1 LANNKLKIIPLGGLG
16 QIGKNMTV
24 LEYDG
29 HLLIIDAGLMFP
41 ENEMLGIDIVIPD
54 MSYVLER
61 KDQVLG
67 IIVTHGHEDHI
78 GALPYLLGQLK
89 IPVYATRLTQ
99 GLIEVKL
106 RENHVNH
113 VETHVIAPG
122 DVLTLGPFRTEFFHV
137 NHSIP
142 DGVGLAVD
150 TEVGLIMHSGD
161 FKFDSTPVDGLP
173 TDFAKL
179 ADLGRRGVLLLL
191 SDSTNAETPGYTP
204 SERTIARIFE
214 TIFAQAKGRVIVATF
229 ASNISRIQ
237 QAITVANKCG
247 RYAAIAGRSMSNN
260 VRMATDLGY
269 LKIPDNCLLS
279 IDDIQ
284 HLPQSQVAIVCTGS
298 QGEPTSALVRM
309 ARNEF
314 QAVSLLP
321 GDSVIVSST
330 PIPGNEELI
339 NRTLN
344 NLFRLGA
351 DVFYDELLDVHV
363 SGHASQEEL
372 KLMLNMVQPKFFMPI
387 HGEYRHL
394 VLHARLAEEVGIPR
408 ENIFVMESGQM
419 LEVDATSA
427 QIGGKVSD
435 EYVLVDGLGV
445 GDIGEVVLEDRR
457 LLSRNGFL
465 VVTLVMERGTGR
477 VLSGPEIIS
486 RGFVHVSESEELLD
500 KAKAEVL
507 KTVKD
512 SRSPGLEGA
521 GSRVFLNAR
530 IKEALSRFVYEE
542 TRRRPLI
549 LPVVMEA

>member
-1 LANNKLKIIPLGGLG
+1 MANSKLKIIPLGGLG
-16 QIGKNMTV
+16 QIGKNMMV

-61 KDQVLG
+61 KDQVLAV
-67 IIVTHGHEDHI
+67 IVTHGHEDHI
-78 GALPYLLGQLK
+78 GALPYLLSQVK
-89 IPVYATRLTQ
+89 VPVYATRLTQ

-106 RENHVNH
+106 RESRVND
-113 VETHVIAPG
+113 VERHVIAPG
-122 DVLTLGPFRTEFFHV
+122 DLLPLGPFRTEFFHV

-142 DGVGLAVD
+142 DGVGLAVETD
-150 TEVGLIMHSGD
+150 VGLIMHSGD
-161 FKFDSTPVDGLP
+161 FKLDSTPVDGQP

-179 ADLGRRGVLLLL
+179 ADFGRRGVLLLL

-214 TIFAQAKGRVIVATF
+214 DIFARANGRVIVATF

-237 QAITVANKCG
+237 QAITTAHKYG
-247 RYAAIAGRSMSNN
+247 RYAAVAGRSMSNN
-260 VRMATDLGY
+260 VRMAMDLGY
-269 LKIPDNCLLS
+269 LKVPDGCLLS

-284 HLPQSQVAIVCTGS
+284 HLPHNQVAIVCTGS

-314 QAVSLLP
+314 QPVSLVP

-351 DVFYDELLDVHV
+351 DVSYDELLDVHV
-363 SGHASQEEL
+363 SGHGSQEEL
-372 KLMLNMVQPKFFMPI
+372 KLMLNMVRPKFFVPI

-394 VLHARLAEEVGIPR
+394 VLHARLAEQVGIPR
-408 ENIFVMESGQM
+408 QNIFVMESGQM
-419 LEVDATSA
+419 LELDAQSA
-427 QIGGKVSD
+427 QIVGKVSD
-435 EYVLVDGLGV
+435 DYVLVDGLGV

-486 RGFVHVSESEELLD
+486 RGFVHVSESEELLER
-500 KAKAEVL
+500 AKAEVL

-512 SRSPGLEGA
+512 SRSSPLDGG
-521 GSRVFLNAR
+521 GNRPFLNAR
-530 IKEALSRFVYEE
+530 IKEALSRFVYNE

>member
-1 LANNKLKIIPLGGLG
+1 LANSKLKIIPLGGLG
-16 QIGKNMTV
+16 QIGKNMMV

-61 KDQVLG
+61 KDQVLA

-78 GALPYLLGQLK
+78 GALPYLLSELK
-89 IPVYATRLTQ
+89 VPLYATRLTQ

-106 RENHVNH
+106 RESHIND
-113 VETHVIAPG
+113 VERHVIAPG
-122 DVLTLGPFRTEFFHV
+122 DLLPLGPFRTEFFHV

-142 DGVGLAVD
+142 DGVGLAVE

-161 FKFDSTPVDGLP
+161 FKLDSTPVDGQP

-204 SERTIARIFE
+204 SERTIIRIFE
-214 TIFAQAKGRVIVATF
+214 DIFAHANGRVIVATF

-237 QAITVANKCG
+237 QVITTAHKYG
-247 RYAAIAGRSMSNN
+247 RYAAVAGRSMINN

-269 LKIPDNCLLS
+269 LKVPDGCLVS

-284 HLPQSQVAIVCTGS
+284 HVPQNEVAIVCTGS

-314 QAVSLLP
+314 QPVSLLP
-321 GDSVIVSST
+321 GDTVIVSST

-372 KLMLNMVQPKFFMPI
+372 KLMLNMVQPKFFVPI

-408 ENIFVMESGQM
+408 QNIFVMESGQM
-419 LEVDATSA
+419 LELDAQSA
-427 QIGGKVSD
+427 QIVGKVSD

-465 VVTLVMERGTGR
+465 VVTVVMERGTGR

-486 RGFVHVSESEELLD
+486 RGFVHVSESEALLD
-500 KAKAEVL
+500 AAKAEVL
-507 KTVKD
+507 KAVKD
-512 SRSPGLEGA
+512 G
-521 GSRVFLNAR
+521 GSRPILNAR
-530 IKEALSRFVYEE
+530 IKEALSRFVYNE

>member
-1 LANNKLKIIPLGGLG
+1 LADNKLKIIPLGGLG
-16 QIGKNMTV
+16 QIGKNMMV

-78 GALPYLLGQLK
+78 GALPYLLAQLK
-89 IPVYATRLTQ
+89 APVYATRLTQ

-106 RENHVNH
+106 RESRIND
-113 VETHVIAPG
+113 VERHVIAPG
-122 DVLTLGPFRTEFFHV
+122 DVLPLGPFRIEFFHV

-142 DGVGLAVD
+142 DGVGLAVETD
-150 TEVGLIMHSGD
+150 VGLIMHSGD
-161 FKFDSTPVDGLP
+161 FKLDSTPVDGQP

-179 ADLGRRGVLLLL
+179 ADLGRRKVLLLL

-204 SERTIARIFE
+204 SERTIDRIFQD
-214 TIFAQAKGRVIVATF
+214 IFAHAEGRVIVATF

-237 QAITVANKCG
+237 QVIATAHKYG
-247 RYAAIAGRSMSNN
+247 RYAAVAGRSMSNN
-260 VRMATDLGY
+260 VRMAMDLGY
-269 LKIPDNCLLS
+269 LKVPDNCLLS

-284 HLPQSQVAIVCTGS
+284 HLPENQVAIACTGS

-309 ARNEF
+309 ARNEY
-314 QAVSLLP
+314 QPVSLMP

-372 KLMLNMVQPKFFMPI
+372 KLMLNMVQPKFFVPI

-394 VLHARLAEEVGIPR
+394 VLHARLAEQVGIPR
-408 ENIFVMESGQM
+408 QNIFVMESGQM
-419 LEVDATSA
+419 LELDSQSA
-427 QIGGKVSD
+427 QIVGKVSD

-507 KTVKD
+507 KAVKNG
-512 SRSPGLEGA
+512 RSSPLDGG
-521 GSRVFLNAR
+521 GSRLILNAR
-530 IKEALSRFVYEE
+530 IKEALSRFVYNE
-542 TRRRPLI
+542 TRRRPLV
-549 LPVVMEA
+549 LTVVMEA

>member
-1 LANNKLKIIPLGGLG
+1 
-16 QIGKNMTV
+16 
-24 LEYDG
+24 
-29 HLLIIDAGLMFP
+29 
-41 ENEMLGIDIVIPD
+41 

-61 KDQVLG
+61 KDQVMG

-78 GALPYLLGQLK
+78 GALPYLLSQIK
-89 IPVYATRLTQ
+89 VPVYATRLTQ

-106 RENHVNH
+106 RESRIND
-113 VETHVIAPG
+113 VERHVIAPG
-122 DVLTLGPFRTEFFHV
+122 DVLPLGPFRTEFFHV

-142 DGVGLAVD
+142 DGVGLAVE

-161 FKFDSTPVDGLP
+161 FKLDSTPVDGQP

-204 SERTIARIFE
+204 SERTIIRIFE
-214 TIFAQAKGRVIVATF
+214 DIFAHANGRVIVATF

-237 QAITVANKCG
+237 QVITTAHKYG
-247 RYAAIAGRSMSNN
+247 RYAAVAGRSMINN

-269 LKIPDNCLLS
+269 LKVPDGCLLS

-284 HLPQSQVAIVCTGS
+284 HVPQNEVAIVCTGS

-314 QAVSLLP
+314 QPISLLP
-321 GDSVIVSST
+321 GDSVIVSAT

-372 KLMLNMVQPKFFMPI
+372 KLMLNMVQPKFFVPI

-408 ENIFVMESGQM
+408 QNIFVMESGQM
-419 LEVDATSA
+419 LELDAQSA
-427 QIGGKVSD
+427 QIVGKVSD

-465 VVTLVMERGTGR
+465 VVTVVMERGTGR

-486 RGFVHVSESEELLD
+486 RGFVHVSESEALLD
-500 KAKAEVL
+500 AAKAEVL
-507 KTVKD
+507 KAVKD
-512 SRSPGLEGA
+512 G
-521 GSRVFLNAR
+521 GSRPILNAR
-530 IKEALSRFVYEE
+530 IKEALSRFVYNE

>member
-1 LANNKLKIIPLGGLG
+1 MATGKLKFIPLGGLG
-16 QIGKNMTV
+16 QIGKNMMV
-24 LEYDG
+24 LEYDD

-78 GALPYLLGQLK
+78 GALPYLLSELK
-89 IPVYATRLTQ
+89 APLYATRLTQ

-106 RENHVNH
+106 RESRIND
-113 VETHVIAPG
+113 VECHVISPG
-122 DVLTLGPFRTEFFHV
+122 DMLPLGPFRTEFFHV

-142 DGVGLAVD
+142 DGVGLAVETD
-150 TEVGLIMHSGD
+150 VGLVMHSGD
-161 FKFDSTPVDGLP
+161 FKLDSTPVDGQP
-173 TDFAKL
+173 TDFTKL

-214 TIFAQAKGRVIVATF
+214 NIFAHANGRVIVATF

-237 QAITVANKCG
+237 QVMTTAHKYG
-247 RYAAIAGRSMSNN
+247 RYAAVAGRSMSNN
-260 VRMATDLGY
+260 VRMAMDLGY
-269 LKIPDNCLLS
+269 LKVPDDCLVS

-284 HLPQSQVAIVCTGS
+284 HLPQNQVAIVCTGS

-314 QAVSLLP
+314 QPISLLP
-321 GDSVIVSST
+321 GDSVIVSAT

-372 KLMLNMVQPKFFMPI
+372 KLMLNMVQPKFFVPI

-408 ENIFVMESGQM
+408 QNIFVMESGQM
-419 LEVDATSA
+419 LELDAQSA
-427 QIGGKVSD
+427 QIAGKVSD

-465 VVTLVMERGTGR
+465 VVTVVMERGTGR

-486 RGFVHVSESEELLD
+486 RGFVHVSESEALLD
-500 KAKAEVL
+500 AARAEVL
-507 KTVKD
+507 KAVKD
-512 SRSPGLEGA
+512 G
-521 GSRVFLNAR
+521 GSRPILNAR
-530 IKEALSRFVYEE
+530 IKEALSRFFYNE

>member
-1 LANNKLKIIPLGGLG
+1 MANNKLKIIPLGGLG
-16 QIGKNMTV
+16 QIGKNMMV

-61 KDQVLG
+61 KDQVMG
-67 IIVTHGHEDHI
+67 VIVTHGHEDHI
-78 GALPYLLGQLK
+78 GALPYLLSQIK
-89 IPVYATRLTQ
+89 VPVYATRLTQ

-106 RENHVNH
+106 RESRIND
-113 VETHVIAPG
+113 VERHVIAPG
-122 DVLTLGPFRTEFFHV
+122 DVCSLGPFRTEFFHV

-142 DGVGLAVD
+142 DGVGLAVE

-161 FKFDSTPVDGLP
+161 FKLDSSPVDGLP

-214 TIFAQAKGRVIVATF
+214 DIFVHARGRVIVATF

-237 QAITVANKCG
+237 QVITTAHNHG
-247 RYAAIAGRSMSNN
+247 RYVAVAGRSMTNN
-260 VRMATDLGY
+260 VRMAMDLGY
-269 LKIPDNCLLS
+269 LKVPDGCMLS
-279 IDDIQ
+279 IEDVQ
-284 HLPQSQVAIVCTGS
+284 HLPQDQVAIVCTGS

-314 QAVSLLP
+314 QPVSLVP

-330 PIPGNEELI
+330 PIPGNEELV

-351 DVFYDELLDVHV
+351 DVFYDELLNVHV
-363 SGHASQEEL
+363 SGHGGQEEL
-372 KLMLNMVQPKFFMPI
+372 KLMLNMVQPKFFVPI

-408 ENIFVMESGQM
+408 QNIFVMESGQM
-419 LEVDATSA
+419 LELDAQSA
-427 QIGGKVSD
+427 QIVGKVSD
-435 EYVLVDGLGV
+435 DYVLVDGLGV

-465 VVTLVMERGTGR
+465 VVTLVMQGGTGR

-486 RGFVHVSESEELLD
+486 RGFVHVSESEALLER
-500 KAKAEVL
+500 AKAEVL
-507 KTVKD
+507 KAVKD
-512 SRSPGLEGA
+512 GGNRT
-521 GSRVFLNAR
+521 FLNAR
-530 IKEALSRFVYEE
+530 IKEALSRFVYNE

>member
-1 LANNKLKIIPLGGLG
+1 MADNKLKIIPLGGLG
-16 QIGKNMTV
+16 QIGKNMMV

-78 GALPYLLGQLK
+78 GALPYLLAQLK
-89 IPVYATRLTQ
+89 APVYATRLTQ

-106 RENHVNH
+106 RESRIND
-113 VETHVIAPG
+113 VERHVIAPG
-122 DVLTLGPFRTEFFHV
+122 DVLPLGPFRIEFFHV

-142 DGVGLAVD
+142 DGVGLAVETD
-150 TEVGLIMHSGD
+150 VGLIMHSGD
-161 FKFDSTPVDGLP
+161 FKLDSTPVDGQP

-179 ADLGRRGVLLLL
+179 ADLGRRKVLLLL

-204 SERTIARIFE
+204 SERTIDRIFQD
-214 TIFAQAKGRVIVATF
+214 IFAHAEGRVIVATF

-237 QAITVANKCG
+237 QVIATAHKYG
-247 RYAAIAGRSMSNN
+247 RYAAVAGRSMSNN
-260 VRMATDLGY
+260 VRMAMDLGY
-269 LKIPDNCLLS
+269 LKVPDNCLLS

-284 HLPQSQVAIVCTGS
+284 HLPENQVAIACTGS

-309 ARNEF
+309 ARNEY
-314 QAVSLLP
+314 QPVSLMP

-372 KLMLNMVQPKFFMPI
+372 KLMLNMVQPKFFVPI

-394 VLHARLAEEVGIPR
+394 VLHARLAEQVGIPR
-408 ENIFVMESGQM
+408 QNIFVMESGQM
-419 LEVDATSA
+419 LELDSQSA
-427 QIGGKVSD
+427 QIVGKVSD

-507 KTVKD
+507 KAVKNG
-512 SRSPGLEGA
+512 RSSPLDGG
-521 GSRVFLNAR
+521 GSRLILNAR
-530 IKEALSRFVYEE
+530 IKEALSRFVYNE
-542 TRRRPLI
+542 TRRRPLV
-549 LPVVMEA
+549 LTVVMEA

>member
-1 LANNKLKIIPLGGLG
+1 LATSKLKIIPLGGLG
-16 QIGKNMTV
+16 QIGKNMMV

-54 MSYVLER
+54 MSYVMER
-61 KDQVLG
+61 KDQVLA

-78 GALPYLLGQLK
+78 GALPYLLSQLK
-89 IPVYATRLTQ
+89 APVYATRLTQ

-106 RENHVNH
+106 RENRINDI
-113 VETHVIAPG
+113 ERHVIAPG
-122 DVLTLGPFRTEFFHV
+122 DLLPLGPFRTEFFHI

-142 DGVGLAVD
+142 DGVGLAVETD
-150 TEVGLIMHSGD
+150 VGLIMHSGD
-161 FKFDSTPVDGLP
+161 FKLDSTPVDGQP

-204 SERTIARIFE
+204 SERTIARLFENIF
-214 TIFAQAKGRVIVATF
+214 THAQGRVIVATF

-237 QAITVANKCG
+237 QVITTAHKYG
-247 RYAAIAGRSMSNN
+247 RHAAVAGRSMSNN
-260 VRMATDLGY
+260 VRMAMELGY
-269 LKIPDNCLLS
+269 LKVPDGCLMG
-279 IDDIQ
+279 IDEIQ
-284 HLPQSQVAIVCTGS
+284 RLPQNQVAIVCTGS

-314 QAVSLLP
+314 QPVSLLP
-321 GDSVIVSST
+321 GDSVIVSAT

-363 SGHASQEEL
+363 SGHGSQEEL
-372 KLMLNMVQPKFFMPI
+372 KLMLNMVQPKFFVPI

-408 ENIFVMESGQM
+408 QNIFVMESGQM
-419 LEVDATSA
+419 LELDGQSA
-427 QIGGKVSD
+427 QIVGKVSD

-465 VVTLVMERGTGR
+465 VVTLVMERGTDR

-486 RGFVHVSESEELLD
+486 RGFVHVSESEALLD
-500 KAKAEVL
+500 KARAEVL
-507 KTVKD
+507 KAVK
-512 SRSPGLEGA
+512 GG
-521 GSRVFLNAR
+521 GSRPILNAR
-530 IKEALSRFVYEE
+530 IKEALSRFVYSE